1 MSRASR
7 ASIKRS
13 NTPANPGCF
22 SPYFCHAAYSAGLPK
37 RAAFVKR
44 QLSLVTSIFRE
55 LFSDENFR
63 TLMRAESL
71 TAVPVHFKP
80 LLEEAGKHGLES
92 HSRRRR

>member
-7 ASIKRS
+7 AAIKRS
-13 NTPANPGCF
+13 NRPAKT
-22 SPYFCHAAYSAGLPK
+22 SHLCHAAYCSALPK

-44 QLSLVTSIFRE
+44 QLILVNSIFRE

-71 TAVPVHFKP
+71 TAIPVYFKP
-80 LLEEAGKHGLES
+80 LLEEAGKHAIQK
-92 HSRRRR
+92 HSGRRR

>member
-13 NTPANPGCF
+13 NRPAKRGHLCE
-22 SPYFCHAAYSAGLPK
+22 AVYSTALPE

-44 QLSLVTSIFRE
+44 QLILVNSIFRE

-71 TAVPVHFKP
+71 TAVPVYFKP
-80 LLEEAGKHGLES
+80 LLEEAGKHALEN
-92 HSRRRR
+92 H